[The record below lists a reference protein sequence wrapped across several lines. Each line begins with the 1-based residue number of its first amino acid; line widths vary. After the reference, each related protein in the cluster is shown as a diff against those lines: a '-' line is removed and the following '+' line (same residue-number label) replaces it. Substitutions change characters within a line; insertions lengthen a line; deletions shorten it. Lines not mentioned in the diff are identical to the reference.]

1 MGIYNI
7 FIMGCVLNY
16 AYANV
21 WFVSLSKLFIFFL
34 KGFKKGVFDNLGGD
48 YSSFFVI
55 NPRFSFSV
63 IFLLYYSHSFLEVL
77 RLFCSLYQICILAFV
92 CWEGKKE
99 TLYSQN
105 LVFQGNSLISFLS
118 FRRNLLVI
126 EFMS

>member
-1 MGIYNI
+1 MFG
-7 FIMGCVLNY
+7 
-16 AYANV
+16 
-21 WFVSLSKLFIFFL
+21 WFLSPNCLEFLFL
-34 KGFKKGVFDNLGGD
+34 KGFKKGVFDNLGV

-77 RLFCSLYQICILAFV
+77 QLFCSLYQICILAFV